1 MLGDP
6 PSLDEDNDANIVAQ
20 IVTVGGT
27 LLLTSGKAM
36 VEDDLLED
44 WFAPGGAGRA
54 YDIKE
59 VNRLR

>member
-36 VEDDLLED
+36 VEDDLLE
-44 WFAPGGAGRA
+44 AGSRQVA
-54 YDIKE
+54 QDAQYDIKE